1 MNGNRPDNTLS
12 VDQIFAE
19 IASTESKTSFLVIF
33 NRTSRRAFYFL
44 QRCLMRSEN
53 SNGKDRAWRILIF
66 RRVPSQ
72 KMTEHFRALQPKGL
86 RPNAELAISILK
98 KITLSRNLAV
108 PISKSAGCSSISSD
122 QTSRASW
129 GGHKNVRN
137 RTEVSSLLSCPPFF
151 TLGER

>member
-1 MNGNRPDNTLS
+1 MNGNRPDNMLS

-19 IASTESKTSFLVIF
+19 IASTEHKTRFLVIF
-33 NRTSRRAFYFL
+33 NRASSRAFYFL
-44 QRCLMRSEN
+44 QRCRMRNEN
-53 SNGKDRAWRILIF
+53 LNGKDRALRILIF
-66 RRVPSQ
+66 RQVRLQ
-72 KMTEHFRALQPKGL
+72 KMTELFRALQQKGL
-86 RPNAELAISILK
+86 RPNVEQAISILK

-108 PISKSAGCSSISSD
+108 PTSKSAGSSSD